1 MILASPIEDKCTSAR
16 LQGCEDL
23 TEGVLLYVEGNAP
36 EGKIKVRKAVR
47 ANSPADVK
55 AFADLTGLIAEE
67 DKRDLVFFMSEMDT
81 VYLKR
86 THARIAKGRE
96 DAERKAKADAD
107 RKRRRR

>member
-1 MILASPIEDKCTSAR
+1 MNEAGPMPISF
-16 LQGCEDL
+16 
-23 TEGVLLYVEGNAP
+23 
-36 EGKIKVRKAVR
+36 
-47 ANSPADVK
+47 ADVK

-96 DAERKAKADAD
+96 DAERKAKAEAD